1 MDILIKPI
9 AYVSNQIKKR
19 KDDNWKNV
27 ISIIKLNKDIPISSI
42 AGLDKFSHL
51 EVVFYFNKVS
61 GSEINFGVKHPRD
74 NTNYPRVGIF
84 SQRASKRPNLI
95 GTTIVKILNIKSK
108 NITVKGLDAINGTPV
123 IDLKPVIK
131 EFLPLRKEIRQPL
144 WAKELMKKYW

>member
-9 AYVSNQIKKR
+9 AYVSNQTKKR

-27 ISIIKLNKDIPISSI
+27 VSTIKLIKDIPISSI

-51 EVVFYFNKVS
+51 EVIFYFNKVRS
-61 GSEINFGVKHPRD
+61 LENNSWIRHPRN
-74 NTNYPRVGIF
+74 NTNYPEVGIF

-95 GTTIVKILNIKSK
+95 GTTIVKILDVKSTDIK
-108 NITVKGLDAINGTPV
+108 VKGLDAIDGTHV
-123 IDLKPVIK
+123 IDLKPVMK

>member
-27 ISIIKLNKDIPISSI
+27 VSTIKLIKDIPLSSI

-51 EVVFYFNKVS
+51 EVVFYFNKVR
-61 GSEINFGVKHPRD
+61 GSEIYFGLRHPRN
-74 NTNYPRVGIF
+74 NTNFPKVGIF

-95 GTTIVKILNIKSK
+95 GTTIVKLMKIESRNIS
-108 NITVKGLDAINGTPV
+108 VKGLDAIDGTPV
-123 IDLKPVIK
+123 IDLKPVMK
-131 EFLPLRKEIRQPL
+131 EFLPLRKEIHQPL
-144 WAKELMKKYW
+144 WAKELTKKYW

>member
-27 ISIIKLNKDIPISSI
+27 VSTIKLIKDIPISSI

-51 EVVFYFNKVS
+51 EVVFYFNKVRS
-61 GSEINFGVKHPRD
+61 SEIYFGIRHPRN
-74 NTNYPRVGIF
+74 NTNFPKVGIF

-95 GTTIVKILNIKSK
+95 GTTIVKLMKIESRNIS
-108 NITVKGLDAINGTPV
+108 VKGLDAIDGTPV
-123 IDLKPVIK
+123 IDLKPVMK

>member
-27 ISIIKLNKDIPISSI
+27 VSIIKLNKDIPTSSI
-42 AGLDKFSHL
+42 SGLEKFSHL
-51 EVVFYFNKVS
+51 EVVFYFNKVRNS
-61 GSEINFGVKHPRD
+61 DINFGLRHPRN
-74 NTNYPRVGIF
+74 NTNYPKTGIF

-95 GTTIVKILNIKSK
+95 GVTIVKLLDIGNR
-108 NITVKGLDAINGTPV
+108 NITVKGLDAIDGTPV
-123 IDLKPVIK
+123 IDLKPVMK

-144 WAKELMKKYW
+144 WAKELMKQYW